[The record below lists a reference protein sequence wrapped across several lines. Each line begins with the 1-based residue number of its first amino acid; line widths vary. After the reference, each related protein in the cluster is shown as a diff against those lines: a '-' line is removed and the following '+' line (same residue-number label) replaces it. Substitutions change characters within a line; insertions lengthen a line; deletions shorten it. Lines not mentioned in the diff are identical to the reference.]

1 MNRSLLKIIKTRLK
15 GTKGIWPKELPSILW
30 VYRTT
35 ARTPIGETPF
45 RLTYGSEAVIPTEI
59 GLTSYKVDNHDER
72 KNNEAMRLQLDLVDE
87 VKAMAKQRHA

>member
-35 ARTPIGETPF
+35 ARTPIGETLF

>member
-30 VYRTT
+30 AYRTT
-35 ARTPIGETPF
+35 ARTPIRETPF
-45 RLTYGSEAVIPTEI
+45 RLTYGSEAVIPIEI

-72 KNNEAMRLQLDLVDE
+72 KNNEAMCLQLDLVDE
-87 VKAMAKQRHA
+87 VKAMAE

>member
-59 GLTSYKVDNHDER
+59 GLTSYKVDNHNER